1 MSETETTEAP
11 STGAPPARKASRRL
25 ARLLAD
31 ADVLADEELLT
42 LHQRYPDEYLGD
54 VLVREGVL
62 LESYLQGLLVRNL
75 HIPWIAADCCTVSPE
90 VRKLLPEDFCRQY
103 RIMPVARAR
112 DFLTLLCVNP
122 LDEPSLDKVTEMTG
136 LTVRLALCSADHLET
151 LFSATYDKPDE
162 DEGDEATGEQDGVVA
177 ERAAELA
184 EQLLAQADSDRKEQD
199 GGTEE
204 DSSEP
209 GDGGGSPPA
218 GRLE

>member
-1 MSETETTEAP
+1 MGKSETTEARWTEAAP
-11 STGAPPARKASRRL
+11 TGAPPARKASRRL

-62 LESYLQGLLVRNL
+62 LEGYLQGLLVRNL

-90 VRKLLPEDFCRQY
+90 VEKLLPESFCRQH

-122 LDEPSLDKVTEMTG
+122 LDEPSFDKVTEMTG
-136 LTVRLALCSADHLET
+136 LTVRIALCSADHLET
-151 LFSATYDKPDE
+151 LFSATYDKPDDGE
-162 DEGDEATGEQDGVVA
+162 EATGEEDSMVA

-184 EQLLAQADSDRKEQD
+184 EQLLAQANSDLKEQD
-199 GGTEE
+199 GGTGE

-209 GDGGGSPPA
+209 GDG
-218 GRLE
+218 